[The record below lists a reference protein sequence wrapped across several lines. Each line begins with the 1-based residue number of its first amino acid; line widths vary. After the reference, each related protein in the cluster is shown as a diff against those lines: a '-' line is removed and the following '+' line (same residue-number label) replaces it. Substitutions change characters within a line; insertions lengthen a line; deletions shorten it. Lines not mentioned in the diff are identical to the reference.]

1 MKIVISILVQKW
13 RRSVFQSLWHVGKF
27 VGKEVIITT
36 ENAMVKIINIC
47 QYLSDYFVKFDI
59 YVKMSMAKNQKK
71 NENQSNNTFSNSTD
85 K

>member
-1 MKIVISILVQKW
+1 MFHL
-13 RRSVFQSLWHVGKF
+13 GKF